1 VNPEF
6 IVLDEPVSALD
17 VSIQS
22 QVLNLLTDLRNE
34 KGLTYLF
41 ISHNLDVVGYFSDRV
56 AVMYLGKVVEIG
68 PVDRVFTKP
77 QHPYTVALISA
88 VPKVEAHDV
97 KDRLILEGE
106 IPSPISPPS
115 GCRFR
120 TRCWLR
126 EQLGNPEKCSTE
138 EPKLVATPR
147 DVTVNV
153 ACHFPLADGAA
164 ATTAAGRREI
174 ALAVK
179 AATKAKPAA
188 KPKAAAKS
196 APKAKRKA

>member
-1 VNPEF
+1 
-6 IVLDEPVSALD
+6 
-17 VSIQS
+17 
-22 QVLNLLTDLRNE
+22 
-34 KGLTYLF
+34 
-41 ISHNLDVVGYFSDRV
+41 
-56 AVMYLGKVVEIG
+56 
-68 PVDRVFTKP
+68 
-77 QHPYTVALISA
+77 
-88 VPKVEAHDV
+88 VPKVEAHDA

-164 ATTAAGRREI
+164 ATTAAGRLEI
-174 ALAVK
+174 ARAVK
-179 AATKAKPAA
+179 AAAKVKPVA
-188 KPKAAAKS
+188 KPKATAKS